1 MHVLMASH
9 KEDDVKGRTTMRIK
23 ANIIAIQITLNII
36 VRRTNLFIFTLS

>member
-9 KEDDVKGRTTMRIK
+9 KDDDVKGSTTMRIK

-36 VRRTNLFIFTLS
+36 VRHTNLFIFTLS